1 MITALYKSTYLLT
14 YLVMPGLIYLNSIA
28 GSKPMEYNDKK
39 PSNIYIKQTKI
50 LIRQLLKSGDSMLMS
65 DSKKPAQDYY
75 HSS

>member
-39 PSNIYIKQTKI
+39 PSNIYIKHTKT
-50 LIRQLLKSGDSMLMS
+50 RTWANAQRDGR
-65 DSKKPAQDYY
+65 PAE
-75 HSS
+75 HRWRPVFNAAKFG